1 MLDADAGAPAIDRS
15 MKATLVYTSGT
26 TGKPKGAVLTHA
38 NLLHQVRY
46 GAVRRCTLHYA
57 TLGCAYDVQY
67 GVSVICLRKK
77 PSNRF

>member
-1 MLDADAGAPAIDRS
+1 MVDLLDWLIQVVTFSECLESGGTLGADAPAMDRS

-46 GAVRRCTLHYA
+46 TKQSTR
-57 TLGCAYDVQY
+57 
-67 GVSVICLRKK
+67 
-77 PSNRF
+77 